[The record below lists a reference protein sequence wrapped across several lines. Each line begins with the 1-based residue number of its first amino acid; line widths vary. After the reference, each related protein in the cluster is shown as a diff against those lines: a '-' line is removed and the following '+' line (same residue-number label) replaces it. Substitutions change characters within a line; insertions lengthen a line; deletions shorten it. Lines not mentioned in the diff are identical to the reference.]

1 MLLEEIKLLKQRY
14 FWHGVTQLAAG
25 IFSVII
31 SLLLTFA
38 VERFIGIVFLFSAIL
53 SGWNSFQ
60 GFREGDKPWQQT
72 FMALI
77 ALAAGLVFLFHPLA
91 GVITLDI
98 FLAIYFFVDGIMKVM
113 EFWRVYHLKGSFWI
127 LLSGILEV
135 ALSMILWSNSI
146 NNVSILGITLSA
158 KLIFTSIAFIIV
170 ARSCEDV

>member
-91 GVITLDI
+91 GIITLDI
-98 FLAIYFFVDGIMKVM
+98 FLASYFFVDGIMKVI
-113 EFWRVYHLKGSFWI
+113 EFWRIRYLRGSFWV
-127 LLSGILEV
+127 LLSGLLEV
-135 ALSMILWSNSI
+135 VLSMILWSNFLHDIS
-146 NNVSILGITLSA
+146 VLGITVSV
-158 KLIFTSIAFIIV
+158 KLIFTGMAFIIV
-170 ARSCEDV
+170 AKSCDDV